1 MPRKSGLG
9 GGEKFICHESKTVG
23 GTARGSADWAG
34 LLSPLPPFRCYE
46 GTREQFNNSI
56 LNYRQEIRQHLSLP
70 SQAPPTSPS
79 AADGQTRGLTSSF
92 RCVALRGVAAR
103 LVCLLFTNEASTTVA
118 SFTIAS
124 STRSAP
130 SLNCVLSEGCNPPP
144 PIDDEDAPMRVT
156 QSSAPREEPLR
167 CG

>member
-103 LVCLLFTNEASTTVA
+103 LVCLLFTLSTTAA
-118 SFTIAS
+118 SFSAAS
-124 STRSAP
+124 SIRSAS
-130 SLNCVLSEGCNPPP
+130 SLSCVLSEGCNPPP